1 MLKSIHKKL
10 LIILSCLTLMLAV
23 ISIYLFTQLKAVDN
37 TSFIPISQYN
47 PRTIMFT
54 NANSRDTYFTIHNVS
69 SAHNVSK
76 GKGIKVGIMDTSYA
90 YEKHRDIYAGG
101 VNFSGKTDD
110 REEHGYWM
118 TNVLKEIAPDCTVYA
133 LNIQSYNEDEKI
145 NNMIKAIDW
154 AIENKIDI
162 LTYSGMEI
170 SESNRKQLD
179 IAVNNAIKQGIVT
192 TFINYDN
199 PDNIY
204 PSVMFPLEQR
214 GKSRSPDINIFSY
227 DYNILFTD
235 LYINFT
241 LQKEAAKSGND
252 VPFFSYSST
261 SPVTAGF
268 IAILKSINNALTP
281 KEYKDI
287 LIKTSYKMDYFDPNF
302 NKKLECTRVVDIGK
316 AVDYL
321 NKNYNEK
328 Q

>member
-1 MLKSIHKKL
+1 MLKSIYKKL
-10 LIILSCLTLMLAV
+10 LIILPCLTLILAV
-23 ISIYLFTQLKAVDN
+23 VCIFLFIRLNAVNN
-37 TSFIPISQYN
+37 TSFVPISHYI
-47 PRTIMFT
+47 PRTIMFN
-54 NANSRDTYFTIHNVS
+54 NANSRDTYFTIHNIP

-101 VNFSGKTDD
+101 INFSGEADES
-110 REEHGYWM
+110 EEHGYWM

-133 LNIQSYNEDEKI
+133 LNIKSNNEDEKVQ
-145 NNMIKAIDW
+145 NMIKAIDW

-179 IAVNNAIKQGIVT
+179 IAVNDAIKHGIVT

-199 PDNIY
+199 PNNIY
-204 PSVMFPLEQR
+204 PGMMFPLVQR
-214 GKSRSPDINIFSY
+214 GKSRSSDLNIFSY

-268 IAILKSINNALTP
+268 IAILKSINNTLTP

-287 LIKTSYKMDYFDPNF
+287 LIETSYKMSYFDPNF
-302 NKKLECTRVVDIGK
+302 NQKFMCARVVDIGK
-316 AVDYL
+316 AVNYL